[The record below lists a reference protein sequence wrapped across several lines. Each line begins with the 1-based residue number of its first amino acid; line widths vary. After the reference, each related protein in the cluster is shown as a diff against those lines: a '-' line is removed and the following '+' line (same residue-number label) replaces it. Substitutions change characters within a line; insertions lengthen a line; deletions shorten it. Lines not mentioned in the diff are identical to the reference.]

1 MDPILVS
8 VAGFLIVALL
18 TVNAFFVKKLV
29 EKLDETERAV
39 NNSALQVTALK
50 TNVDA
55 YSVQINDLKTE
66 VRELRKIEVDV
77 KAMQLI
83 LFQGRGALISQMTN
97 PNPTI

>member
-8 VAGFLIVALL
+8 VAGFLIVTLL
-18 TVNAFFVKKLV
+18 AVNAFFVKKLV
-29 EKLDETERAV
+29 EKLDETEKAV
-39 NNSALQVTALK
+39 NHSALQVTALK